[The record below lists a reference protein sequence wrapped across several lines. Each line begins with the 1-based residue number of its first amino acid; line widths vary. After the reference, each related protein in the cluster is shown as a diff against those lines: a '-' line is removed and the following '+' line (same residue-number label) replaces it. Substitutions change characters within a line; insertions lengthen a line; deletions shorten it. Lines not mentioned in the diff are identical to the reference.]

1 MHQLRVDSE
10 RSALHCAAGVGQQ
23 NHISKDD
30 RMPQACAIRSSDQT
44 HVERL
49 LPDAG
54 TNILQSLDAVMTSRS
69 NAPGKGV
76 LVVPSKDRDQANE
89 RLLWVAEHG
98 DVEALF
104 LALGKGADVIGKDA
118 LHGKTALHWAA
129 EGGHISITCVLLER
143 GCDVA
148 SLDRYGETPLH
159 HAADSGRE
167 KIVE

>member
-1 MHQLRVDSE
+1 MRVDPEST
-10 RSALHCAAGVGQQ
+10 ALHYAAEVEQQ
-23 NHISKDD
+23 TQTFKND
-30 RMPQACAIRSSDQT
+30 RMPQAGAIRSSDQT

-54 TNILQSLDAVMTSRS
+54 TNILQSLDAVTTSRS
-69 NAPGKGV
+69 NASGKGV
-76 LVVPSKDRDQANE
+76 PVVPSKDREKANE
-89 RLLWVAEHG
+89 RLLWAAEHG
-98 DVEALF
+98 DLKALF
-104 LALGKGADVIGKDA
+104 LALGKGADVNRKDA
-118 LHGKTALHWAA
+118 LHSKTALHWAV